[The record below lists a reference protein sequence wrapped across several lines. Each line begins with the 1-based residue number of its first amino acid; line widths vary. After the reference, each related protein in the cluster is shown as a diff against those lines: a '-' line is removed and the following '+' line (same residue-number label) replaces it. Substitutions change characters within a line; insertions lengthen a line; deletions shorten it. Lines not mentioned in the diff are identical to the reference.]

1 MRYDDVDEQGAYD
14 APRSPTY
21 DYDRRRGPRDDRA
34 PPSSARSRGHDEP
47 TREGHDGYRGGRGWG
62 DDRRRSDW
70 DDRRRS
76 DRDDRRRGD
85 WDDRRRGDWDD
96 RRRSDWRERSPG
108 RDRYHK
114 DDRRDRRPDD
124 RNDTREARSRW
135 DRRDDRRDPVPEPRT
150 EREKETPKGPD
161 PDAAPEELDADQIA
175 AMMGFGNFGT
185 SKVCRRTDA
194 GKTCRRQCRGLC
206 RGAQGTQLAPV
217 HEPVRRFPNN
227 SKGGFNRPLD
237 KV

>member
-1 MRYDDVDEQGAYD
+1 MSGRRAPVRYDDVDEQGGYD
-14 APRSPTY
+14 ASRPSTY

-34 PPSSARSRGHDEP
+34 PPSSTRGRDHDER

-70 DDRRRS
+70 DDRRRSNWDDRRHS

-114 DDRRDRRPDD
+114 DDRRDRQPDD
-124 RNDTREARSRW
+124 RNDTRDARSRW
-135 DRRDDRRDPVPEPRT
+135 DRRDDRRDPAPEPRT
-150 EREKETPKGPD
+150 EREKDAPKGPD

-194 GKTCRRQCRGLC
+194 GKTRRR
-206 RGAQGTQLAPV
+206 
-217 HEPVRRFPNN
+217 
-227 SKGGFNRPLD
+227 
-237 KV
+237 